1 LEFVWL
7 TPDSSIVLRTTKFA
21 SQTKFASGELKAA
34 MSGKVF
40 SVIERKRDHSVAPQE
55 QFDYR
60 VSDNS
65 VADTVGNFAVAPTA

>member
-1 LEFVWL
+1 MACPFYFCFYYGSLRKLKFVWL

-40 SVIERKRDHSVAPQE
+40 SVIERKRDHSVA
-55 QFDYR
+55 
-60 VSDNS
+60 
-65 VADTVGNFAVAPTA
+65 DTAGN